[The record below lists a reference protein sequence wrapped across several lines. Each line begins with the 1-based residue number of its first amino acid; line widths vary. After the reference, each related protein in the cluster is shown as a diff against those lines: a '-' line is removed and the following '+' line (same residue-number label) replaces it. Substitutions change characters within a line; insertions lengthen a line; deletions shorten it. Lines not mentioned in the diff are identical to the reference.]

1 MLLIAKKFR
10 TLRLNLYNQIKSVK
24 VSYIELS
31 LQIDLDFNEI
41 MMAELAELGF
51 ETFVETE
58 DGLEAYVQEELFE
71 DLAVKNMLETYAER
85 TPISYAFKHIAKQNW
100 NEEWEKNF
108 QPISIGNDIYVR
120 ADFHEPQPNYLYEI
134 IITPKMSFGT
144 GHHETTSMVM
154 EHQLTISHQDK
165 KVLDVGTGTGIL
177 AVLAEKLGAKY
188 VSAFDIDE
196 WSVENT
202 MENIALNNTSKI
214 AVRLGT
220 IEDEPKDKYEIV
232 LANINRNILL
242 QQIPAYATFM
252 AEGASLIISGFY
264 EADIADIQVVAE
276 SVGLKKVAQ
285 LSKNQWA
292 SVVFKN

>member
-1 MLLIAKKFR
+1 M
-10 TLRLNLYNQIKSVK
+10 
-24 VSYIELS
+24 SYIELS

-58 DGLEAYVQEELFE
+58 DGLDAYVQEELFE

-85 TPISYAFKHIAKQNW
+85 TPISYAFKQIAKQNW

-120 ADFHEPQPNYLYEI
+120 ADFHEPQPDFLYEI

-154 EHQLTISHQDK
+154 EHQLRIPHQDK

-202 MENIALNNTSKI
+202 IENIALNNTSKI

-220 IEDEPKDKYEIV
+220 IEDEPQAKYEIV

-252 AEGASLIISGFY
+252 AEGASLVISGFY
-264 EADIADIQVVAE
+264 ETDIADIQAVAE
-276 SVGLKKVAQ
+276 SVGLKKTAQ

-292 SVVFKN
+292 SVVFKS

>member
-1 MLLIAKKFR
+1 LD
-10 TLRLNLYNQIKSVK
+10 T
-24 VSYIELS
+24 YIELS
-31 LQIDLDFNEI
+31 LQIDPDFAEI

-51 ETFVETE
+51 ESFVETD
-58 DGLEAYVQEELFE
+58 DGLDAYIQEDIFN
-71 DLAVKNMLETYAER
+71 DLDIKKMLENYAER
-85 TPISYAFKHIAKQNW
+85 TPISYTFKQIAKQNW

-120 ADFHEPQPNYLYEI
+120 ADFHEAQPDCLYEI

-154 EHQLTISHQDK
+154 EHQLTISHQNK

-177 AVLAEKLGAKY
+177 AVLASKLGATHI
-188 VSAFDIDE
+188 SAFDIDE

-202 MENIALNNTSKI
+202 IENIALNNANNIS
-214 AVRLGT
+214 VRLGT
-220 IEDEPKDKYEIV
+220 IEDEPMEKYEIV

-252 AEGASLIISGFY
+252 TDGASLVISGFY
-264 EADIADIQVVAE
+264 ETDIADIQAVAE

-292 SVVFKN
+292 SVVFNS

>member
-1 MLLIAKKFR
+1 M
-10 TLRLNLYNQIKSVK
+10 
-24 VSYIELS
+24 SYIELS
-31 LQIDLDFNEI
+31 LQIDLDFAEI

-51 ETFVETE
+51 ESFIETE
-58 DGLEAYVQEELFE
+58 DGLEAYIQEDIFD
-71 DLAVKNMLETYAER
+71 DLAVKNLIETYAER
-85 TPISYAFKHIAKQNW
+85 TAISYSFKQMAKQNW

-108 QPISIGNDIYVR
+108 QPISIGKDIYVR
-120 ADFHEPQPNYLYEI
+120 ADFHEPQFGYRYEI

-154 EHQLTISHQDK
+154 EHQLNIPHENK

-177 AVLAEKLGAKY
+177 AVLAEKLGASY

-202 MENIALNNTSKI
+202 TENIGLNNTNKI
-214 AVRLGT
+214 EVRLGT
-220 IEDEPKDKYEIV
+220 IEDEPKDKYDIV

-242 QQIPAYATFM
+242 QQIPIYATFM
-252 AEGASLIISGFY
+252 SEGASLVISGFY
-264 EADIADIQVVAE
+264 ESDIADIQVVAE
-276 SVGLKKVAQ
+276 KAGLKKVGQ

-292 SVVFKN
+292 SVVFKS

>member
-1 MLLIAKKFR
+1 
-10 TLRLNLYNQIKSVK
+10 

-31 LQIDLDFNEI
+31 LQIDPDFAEI

-51 ETFVETE
+51 ESFVETDE
-58 DGLEAYVQEELFE
+58 GLEAYIQEAIFD
-71 DLAVKNMLETYAER
+71 DLATKNMLEGYAER
-85 TPISYAFKHIAKQNW
+85 TAISYSFKQIAKQNW

-120 ADFHEPQPNYLYEI
+120 ADFHEAQPNYLYEI

-154 EHQLTISHQDK
+154 ENQLTISHKDK

-177 AVLAEKLGAKY
+177 AVLASKLGATY
-188 VSAFDIDE
+188 ISAFDIDE

-202 MENIALNNTSKI
+202 IENVALNNAPNI

-220 IEDEPKDKYEIV
+220 IENEPQEKYDIV

-252 AEGASLIISGFY
+252 AAGASLVISGFY
-264 EADIADIQVVAE
+264 ETDIADIQAVAE

-292 SVVFKN
+292 SVVFIS

>member
-1 MLLIAKKFR
+1 MD
-10 TLRLNLYNQIKSVK
+10 T
-24 VSYIELS
+24 YIELS
-31 LQIDLDFNEI
+31 LQIEPDFAEI

-51 ETFVETE
+51 ESFVETDE
-58 DGLEAYVQEELFE
+58 GLEAYIQEDIFN
-71 DLAVKNMLETYAER
+71 DLDIKKMLESYAER
-85 TPISYAFKHIAKQNW
+85 TPISYAFKQIAKQNW

-108 QPISIGNDIYVR
+108 QPISIGDDIYVR
-120 ADFHEPQPNYLYEI
+120 ANFHEAQPSFLYEI

-154 EHQLTISHQDK
+154 EHQLTIPHKDK
-165 KVLDVGTGTGIL
+165 KVLDIGTGTGIL
-177 AVLAEKLGAKY
+177 AVLASKLGA
-188 VSAFDIDE
+188 VHISAFDIDE

-202 MENIALNNTSKI
+202 IENIALNNAPNI

-220 IEDEPKDKYEIV
+220 IENEPQEKYEIV

-242 QQIPAYATFM
+242 QQIPAYSTFM
-252 AEGASLIISGFY
+252 AAGASLVISGFY
-264 EADIADIQVVAE
+264 EADIADIQAVAE

-292 SVVFKN
+292 SVVFRS

>member
-1 MLLIAKKFR
+1 M
-10 TLRLNLYNQIKSVK
+10 
-24 VSYIELS
+24 SYIELS
-31 LQIDLDFNEI
+31 LQINEDFSEI
-41 MMAELAELGF
+41 LMAELSNLGF
-51 ETFVETE
+51 ESFVENE
-58 DGLEAYVQEELFE
+58 EGLLAYIQTDLF
-71 DLAVKNMLETYAER
+71 DDFATKSMLEEYANK
-85 TPISYAFKHIAKQNW
+85 TPIVYTFKEIAKQNW

-108 QPISIGNDIYVR
+108 QPIEIANDIYVR
-120 ADFHEPQPNYLYEI
+120 ADFHAPPQHPFRHEI

-154 EHQLTISHQDK
+154 EHQLSINHSGK

-177 AVLAEKLGAKY
+177 AILAEKLGANH

-202 MENIALNNTSKI
+202 LENLQLNHTSKI
-214 AVRLGT
+214 SVRLGT
-220 IEDEPKDKYEIV
+220 IENEQSDLFDIV

-242 QQIPAYATFM
+242 QQIPEYYNFM
-252 AEGASLIISGFY
+252 QLGAVLVISGFY
-264 EADIADIQVVAE
+264 ESDIADIQSLAE

-292 SVVFKN
+292 SVVFSK